1 MSIYEFLERL
11 DADPFDPAL
20 TALFLGSGTEPAQQR
35 QEKDPPQN
43 IYTAADG
50 QALFPLA

>member
-20 TALFLGSGTEPAQQR
+20 TALFLGKGAKPAQEER
-35 QEKDPPQN
+35 EENPPQN
-43 IYTAADG
+43 SPTAADG